1 MYSDIATLVYPCTAI
16 LVTSDIAII
25 LVYSDIA
32 VVHSD
37 IAIQLYLYIAIQ
49 VYLGLVKLVY
59 PILLE

>member
-16 LVTSDIAII
+16 LVTSDIAI
-25 LVYSDIA
+25 VYSDIA

-37 IAIQLYLYIAIQ
+37 IAILLYLYIAIQ

-59 PILLE
+59 PILI